1 MMTLWTIQV
10 PEFYNQ
16 LMELGYAYC
25 PGIDD
30 FTREYLIY
38 PYNWMAGQMRNRIGE
53 PPLPEIEYPVW
64 AWYQYMGG
72 AQKKPAKVRS
82 ALSSGTSEHGY
93 EMLLE
98 LNVPDDEVL
107 LSDFI
112 MWHIPM
118 NHSDY
123 LVRPRSRSFMRM
135 ANRYSRQFFSEYP
148 PDLKEV
154 IYRSW
159 ERIFDLRP
167 NHKSS
172 YNKDIQATLW
182 WVKKEWLVSAEKLVY
197 TELVDDTIFPHDD
210 DDDDN

>member
-1 MMTLWTIQV
+1 MTLWTIQV

-30 FTREYLIY
+30 FTREYMIY
-38 PYNWMAGQMRNRIGE
+38 PYNWMAGQMRKRIGE

-72 AQKKPAKVRS
+72 AQKKPSKVKS
-82 ALSSGTSEHGY
+82 ALSCGTSEHGY

-98 LNVPDDEVL
+98 LNVPDNEVL
-107 LSDFI
+107 LSDFD
-112 MWHIPM
+112 MWHIPL
-118 NHSDY
+118 NHSDF
-123 LVRPRSRSFMRM
+123 LVRPRSRRFMR
-135 ANRYSRQFFSEYP
+135 RVKTYRRDHFSEYP
-148 PDLKEV
+148 TDLLEV

-172 YNKDIQATLW
+172 YTKYIQATLW